1 MQRGP
6 AASGL
11 GHRRPCSL
19 AGRSK
24 IMSSTEKWSVIMCNC
39 GCNRGFL
46 GLDEDT
52 LILLIIVWFLAT
64 NCNFS
69 RNRGCGC
76 CCEVPQNND
85 CGCGCC

>member
-1 MQRGP
+1 
-6 AASGL
+6 
-11 GHRRPCSL
+11 
-19 AGRSK
+19 
-24 IMSSTEKWSVIMCNC
+24 MCNC
-39 GCNRGFL
+39 GCNRGFF

-52 LILLIIVWFLAT
+52 VILLIIVWFLAT

-69 RNRGCGC
+69 RGRGCGC

>member
-1 MQRGP
+1 
-6 AASGL
+6 
-11 GHRRPCSL
+11 
-19 AGRSK
+19 
-24 IMSSTEKWSVIMCNC
+24 MCNC

-69 RNRGCGC
+69 RNCGCGC
-76 CCEVPQNND
+76 GCEVPQNND

>member
-1 MQRGP
+1 
-6 AASGL
+6 
-11 GHRRPCSL
+11 
-19 AGRSK
+19 
-24 IMSSTEKWSVIMCNC
+24 MCNC
-39 GCNRGFL
+39 GCNRGFF

-52 LILLIIVWFLAT
+52 VILLIIVWFLAT

>member
-1 MQRGP
+1 
-6 AASGL
+6 
-11 GHRRPCSL
+11 
-19 AGRSK
+19 
-24 IMSSTEKWSVIMCNC
+24 MSSTEKWSDIMCNC

-76 CCEVPQNND
+76 GCEVPQNND

>member
-1 MQRGP
+1 
-6 AASGL
+6 
-11 GHRRPCSL
+11 
-19 AGRSK
+19 
-24 IMSSTEKWSVIMCNC
+24 MCNC
-39 GCNRGFL
+39 GCNRGFF

-52 LILLIIVWFLAT
+52 VILLIIVWFLAT

-76 CCEVPQNND
+76 GCEVPQNND

>member
-1 MQRGP
+1 
-6 AASGL
+6 
-11 GHRRPCSL
+11 
-19 AGRSK
+19 
-24 IMSSTEKWSVIMCNC
+24 MCNC

-52 LILLIIVWFLAT
+52 LILLIIVGFLAT

-76 CCEVPQNND
+76 GCEVPQNND